1 MVGAHRF
8 LAPGPS
14 EIWIETMQIFI
25 LWMGLEVSCLLG
37 IVENARLGSD
47 VFSFMLLGATKQRS

>member
-1 MVGAHRF
+1 
-8 LAPGPS
+8 
-14 EIWIETMQIFI
+14 MQIFI